1 MSNIDIN
8 IEIQQLITSEQA
20 WHYKVIPKEVN
31 GRSITFYSDK
41 NNVDIVEDEL
51 ELVMGKDIKFSYA
64 DDETIKH
71 ALARYYRSHNGSTVK
86 KVHKL
91 ANQDVDDFL
100 GRIINDAHQS
110 RSSDIHIEPMEQK
123 CRIRIRIDGKLIEKY
138 SLNPKEYPSLL
149 NKIKVKSN
157 LDIAE
162 KRLPQD
168 GRMVHDTA
176 TGKFDIRVSTLPSI
190 YGEKIV
196 MRLLSNDTTEINI
209 ESLGFNQNQLNNYL
223 TGTKRNQGIIL
234 ISGPTGSGKTTTLYA
249 TLKILNTDD
258 SNILTIEDPVE
269 YTIDGVNQ
277 VQLNEGIGLTF
288 ARALRTFLRQDPDI
302 IMLGEIRDVDTAQMA
317 IRAALTGH
325 LVLSTVHTN
334 SAWGTI
340 SRLIDMGVPAYNL
353 ADTLVL
359 SVAQRLIRLLCP
371 HCKTIDNEA
380 DEKVPL
386 ALSNTIAGIKIYK
399 AIGCNQCHFT
409 GFKGR
414 RALYEVL
421 PVDKE
426 LEKLIKQQA
435 SEIDDYLVAKGI
447 ATISSLVLE
456 AVVHGETSIDEAIPL
471 LLNDESIMNK
481 AGNDN

>member
-1 MSNIDIN
+1 MADIN
-8 IEIQQLITSEQA
+8 IDTEIQQLITSEQA
-20 WHYKVIPKEVN
+20 WHYKIIPKEVN
-31 GRSITFYSDK
+31 GSSITFFSNK
-41 NNVDIVEDEL
+41 SNAAIVEDEL
-51 ELVMGKDIKFSYA
+51 ELILGKEVRFSFS

-71 ALARYYRSHNGSTVK
+71 ALARYYRSHNGNSSK
-86 KVHKL
+86 KVQQL

-138 SLNPKEYPSLL
+138 SMNPKEYPGLL

-157 LDIAE
+157 MDIAE

-168 GRMVHDTA
+168 GRMVHDTIS
-176 TGKFDIRVSTLPSI
+176 GKFDIRVSTLPSI

-196 MRLLSNDTTEINI
+196 MRLLSNDTTEIKI
-209 ESLGFNQNQLNNYL
+209 ESLGFNDTQLNHYL

-277 VQLNEGIGLTF
+277 VQLNEGIGLSF
-288 ARALRTFLRQDPDI
+288 AKALRTFLRQDPDI

-371 HCKTIDNEA
+371 NCKTIDKEA
-380 DEKVPL
+380 KEKVPV
-386 ALSNTIAGIKIYK
+386 ALRDLTKGITTYK
-399 AIGCNQCHFT
+399 AVGCNECHFT

-426 LEKLIKQQA
+426 LEKLIKQQVFD
-435 SEIDDYLVAKGI
+435 IDDYLKSNDI
-447 ATISSLVLE
+447 STISKLVLD
-456 AVVHGETSIDEAIPL
+456 AVKQGETSIDEAIPL
-471 LLNDESIMNK
+471 LLNDESFN
-481 AGNDN
+481 ALSDN

>member
-1 MSNIDIN
+1 MNEIKIN
-8 IEIQQLITSEQA
+8 IELQQLITSEQA
-20 WHYKVIPKEVN
+20 WHYSIIPKEEN
-31 GRSITFYSDK
+31 SG
-41 NNVDIVEDEL
+41 NIVFFTTKENAIVIEDEM
-51 ELVMGKDIKFSYA
+51 ELIFGSSVQYSFVCNES
-64 DDETIKH
+64 IKH
-71 ALARYYRSHNGSTVK
+71 ALSRYYHSNNGSGK
-86 KVHKL
+86 QIQQLNNK
-91 ANQDVDDFL
+91 DVDGFL
-100 GRIINDAHQS
+100 GRIINEAHQA
-110 RSSDIHIEPMEQK
+110 RSSDIHIEPMKEK

-138 SLNPKEYPSLL
+138 KLNLKEYPGLL

-168 GRMVHDTA
+168 GRMAHHTNNS
-176 TGKFDIRVSTLPSI
+176 KFDIRVSTLPSI

-209 ESLGFNQNQLNNYL
+209 NSLGFNENQLSDYL
-223 TGTKRNQGIIL
+223 AGIKRNQGIIL

-249 TLKILNTDD
+249 TLKILNKEDT
-258 SNILTIEDPVE
+258 NILTIEDPVE
-269 YTIDGVNQ
+269 YTIDGINQ
-277 VQLNEGIGLTF
+277 VALKEGIGLTF
-288 ARALRTFLRQDPDI
+288 AKALRTFLRQDPDI

-371 HCKTIDNEA
+371 HCKSEDANVE
-380 DEKVPL
+380 ERVS
-386 ALSNTIAGIKIYK
+386 SNLWSRLHKQTVYK
-399 AIGCNQCHFT
+399 AVGCNQCHYT

-414 RALYEVL
+414 KALYEVL
-421 PVDKE
+421 PVDKA
-426 LEKLIKQQA
+426 LGKLIKQQT
-435 SEIDDYLVAKGI
+435 SDIDNYLKTMGI
-447 ATISSLVLE
+447 ITIPKLALN
-456 AVVHGETSIDEAIPL
+456 AVISGDTSIDEAIPL
-471 LLNDESIMNK
+471 ILADDSII
-481 AGNDN
+481 